1 MFHKLISIYP
11 LSNFRLLGFFP
22 GQEARLYD
30 MGKLIEE
37 HPAFAPL
44 RNDDLFRDVR
54 IDAGGYGI
62 SWSDEIDLSSSEI
75 YECGTA
81 LDVAAIEKAAL
92 LREIVAAR
100 QGAGLSQN
108 AVEEASGIRQPV
120 IARMETA
127 ATNPRLDTI
136 LRALAPLGK
145 TLAVVDVNEEVIA
158 L

>member
-1 MFHKLISIYP
+1 MKKLYTLIAAALLATGATAQNPSAYFMEG
-11 LSNFRLLGFFP
+11 STFRSQFN
-22 GQEARLYD
+22 
-30 MGKLIEE
+30 
-37 HPAFAPL
+37 PAFAPL

-127 ATNPRLDTI
+127 ATNPQLDTI

-145 TLAVVDVNEEVIA
+145 TLAVVDVNEEVTA

>member
-54 IDAGGYGI
+54 IDA
-62 SWSDEIDLSSSEI
+62 DEIDLSSSEI

-127 ATNPRLDTI
+127 ATNPQLDTI